1 MFNNLCCIAFWWIFG
16 DASSKKQWWDFKYFF
31 LINWKECITYFFNN
45 FIKYKDPKLEA
56 LPDEILLNLGQIKQ
70 TKRNPLFWP
79 KYINNRNEYW
89 KKVFMEI
96 EKKRREKLEKKLKL
110 RKNHVQK
117 NVDEKHQNSK
127 NNASLKDFLPSRFF

>member
-1 MFNNLCCIAFWWIFG
+1 MRFQVFFFNKLKRMHYI
-16 DASSKKQWWDFKYFF
+16 
-31 LINWKECITYFFNN
+31 FFNN

-56 LPDEILLNLGQIKQ
+56 LPDEILSNLGQIKQ